1 MFKGSCGHGSISS
14 ICSPFD
20 RRHPPE
26 LRGRGVRVVLETTAE
41 RVIGWDGHPSSWQ
54 AQHRPEPLRKGVRQ
68 ALVDRGVCDG
78 RTATSAPG

>member
-1 MFKGSCGHGSISS
+1 MFKGSWGHGSISS

-41 RVIGWDGHPSSWQ
+41 RVIDSGWS
-54 AQHRPEPLRKGVRQ
+54 PE
-68 ALVDRGVCDG
+68 
-78 RTATSAPG
+78 